1 MDYNK
6 GKQLIEE
13 KVHDFSQNKAD
24 YMAQGFNETS
34 ARSRFIDP
42 FFQAL
47 GWNLNQTDIKPHM
60 WDVIREYSGHSITKR
75 PDYAFRI
82 NGELKFFVEAK
93 APHVHLTNKE
103 PVFQAKRYAFSTNGK
118 APIVILTD
126 FEEFRVFNALKKP
139 QIELPL
145 EGVMKQYDLTYEKYL
160 NKWDLLYGHF
170 SREAVADG
178 ALEELKGKLTK
189 KTKTLDREFLEEI
202 THWREMLARNLALRN
217 SELTVDQLNVS
228 VQRILDRL
236 IFIRNLEDR
245 QIEQEGKLLS
255 IAMEKTANISDPHG
269 PPMTRLHPSGGQA
282 GGHKGFGS
290 VYSRLVPV
298 FRKLDR
304 EYNGLLFKQ
313 HFSEKLNVDDK
324 VMIHIIKHL
333 SWPLSPYQFDVIE
346 PEILGRIYEKF
357 LGSKIRLTAG
367 HRAKVE
373 EKPEVRKAGGV
384 YYTPQYIVD
393 YIVKNTVGEKIK
405 GKTPEE
411 IKAIKIVDP
420 ACGSGSFLLGA
431 FDYLMNYHLEWY
443 GKLRRR
449 SGRGKGKY
457 KNDWYET
464 ADGEIRLSVEK
475 KADILKNNIFGV
487 DIDREATEVAIMSLY
502 LKLLDEGFDKGQAML
517 FLKGHVLPDMSGNIK
532 CGNSLI
538 GSDYFDGQNI
548 SLFDDEE
555 AKKVNAFD
563 WEVEF
568 SEIFSKGGFDAVIG
582 NPPYGFHEIHKKE
595 LKPYLKSKYLAT
607 SGSFEHYFIFYD
619 LSLSILRN
627 NGLHGFIVPVTWLTI
642 PSALSLR
649 KLILDNYKIKSI
661 DWLPE
666 LVFEN
671 AKVNTL
677 VSIISKSKINH
688 TIIKIHDSLG
698 FIEEPAIERKIDQKY
713 FTDDAYTISLFRSKK
728 DNMIIKKI
736 LNGSSE
742 LNDLSKPCSGYNP
755 YEVGKGEDPNG
766 GLQTKQTVKSKP
778 YHSFKKI
785 SKNWKPEIIGRNI
798 SRYSLDLSDKRWIKY
813 GPWLAAPRDP
823 SNFFGERII
832 VQEIVGGKN
841 KRIVSTYLDFE
852 LYYSR
857 DVIPIK
863 AIEIDYNSK
872 YFLGIINSKM
882 LSWYHHKKNPKASK
896 GLFPKILVSDLKKI
910 PIHKI
915 DFDNKKDKSR
925 HDQMVAYVD
934 TMLELNKKLPKLK
947 TEHEKTV
954 IQRQI
959 DATDRKIDKLV
970 YKLYD
975 LTDEDIRLIEESVG
989 K

>member
-1 MDYNK
+1 MNYNG
-6 GKQLIEE
+6 GKRLIEQ
-13 KVHDFSQNKAD
+13 KVEDFSTNKAE

-42 FFQAL
+42 LFEAL
-47 GWNLNQTDIKPHM
+47 GWNLNQTNIKPHM
-60 WDVIREYSGHSITKR
+60 WDVIREFSDHTITKR

-139 QIELPL
+139 KIELPL
-145 EGVMKQYDLTYEKYL
+145 EGVLKNYDLKYDKYL
-160 NKWDLLYGHF
+160 AKWDLLYEHF

-202 THWREMLARNLALRN
+202 TQWREMLARNIAIRN
-217 SELTVDQLNVS
+217 TDLTVDELNVS

-245 QIEQEGKLLS
+245 QIEAEGRLLS
-255 IAMEKTANISDPHG
+255 IAETKTDIFA
-269 PPMTRLHPSGGQA
+269 
-282 GGHKGFGS
+282 K
-290 VYSRLVPV
+290 LVPV

-304 EYNGLLFKQ
+304 EYNGLLFKK
-313 HFSEKLNVDDK
+313 HFSEKLIVDDK
-324 VMIHIIKHL
+324 VLIHIIKHL

-405 GKTPEE
+405 KKTPEE
-411 IKAIKIVDP
+411 IKEIKIVDP

-431 FDYLMNYHLEWY
+431 FEYLMNYHLEWY
-443 GKLRRR
+443 GKNRQKR
-449 SGRGKGKY
+449 KY
-457 KNDWYET
+457 KDDWYLT
-464 ADGEIRLSVEK
+464 ADGEIRLSVRK
-475 KADILKNNIFGV
+475 KAEIMKNNLFGV
-487 DIDREATEVAIMSLY
+487 DIDREATEVSIMSLY

-517 FLKGHVLPDMSGNIK
+517 FLKGHILPDMTNNIK

-548 SLFDDEE
+548 SLFDSDE

-568 SEIFSKGGFDAVIG
+568 PEVFGRVKPSEGLEPSEGSRSGFDCVIG
-582 NPPYGFHEIHKKE
+582 NPPWGADLDENDHKYFRE
-595 LKPYLKSKYLAT
+595 KYFVAQTRNIDSYSLFIERMSQKLMV
-607 SGSFEHYFIFYD
+607 SG
-619 LSLSILRN
+619 
-627 NGLHGFIVPVTWLTI
+627 
-642 PSALSLR
+642 
-649 KLILDNYKIKSI
+649 
-661 DWLPE
+661 
-666 LVFEN
+666 
-671 AKVNTL
+671 
-677 VSIISKSKINH
+677 
-688 TIIKIHDSLG
+688 SLG
-698 FIEEPAIERKIDQKY
+698 FITPDTFLRKDVLMPTRKYILENTTIDQLIETGPVFPQVRDTWCLVLVVKNKKPIKNHRINHKKLSRFIVSAEERLYRFGENNWTYIDKVLQSIWREHSMMIIGYRANENDQNIIRKIEESRTLTDQSENYEISRGEEGSKFALKLHASGKFEMIIPENVERYSVTNGVNVKSNSLTELKVKKFYEHPKIWIIRIQKMRWKRRLICSFDARRNTSGMKTLQIIISRNDDEESLKY
-713 FTDDAYTISLFRSKK
+713 LLALISSKLLNFWCENYLTDD
-728 DNMIIKKI
+728 
-736 LNGSSE
+736 LN
-742 LNDLSKPCSGYNP
+742 
-755 YEVGKGEDPNG
+755 
-766 GLQTKQTVKSKP
+766 KS
-778 YHSFKKI
+778 
-785 SKNWKPEIIGRNI
+785 
-798 SRYSLDLSDKRWIKY
+798 
-813 GPWLAAPRDP
+813 
-823 SNFFGERII
+823 
-832 VQEIVGGKN
+832 
-841 KRIVSTYLDFE
+841 YLE
-852 LYYSR
+852 KL
-857 DVIPIK
+857 PI
-863 AIEIDYNSK
+863 YQ
-872 YFLGIINSKM
+872 
-882 LSWYHHKKNPKASK
+882 
-896 GLFPKILVSDLKKI
+896 
-910 PIHKI
+910 I
-915 DFDNKKDKSR
+915 DFDNKKDVSR
-925 HDQMVAYVD
+925 HGQMVAYVD

-970 YKLYD
+970 YELYD
-975 LTDEDIRLIEESVG
+975 LTEEEVKIVEG
-989 K
+989 VVK